1 MFQRNI
7 LPAQI
12 DWPCVN
18 LRIRLLVRIQQ
29 AQMLQAPIASS
40 RFLSLWFFSVLQVL
54 GGGRKG
60 YICESQVDII
70 IPLQLALV

>member
-1 MFQRNI
+1 MRQLEDSIACEN
-7 LPAQI
+7 PAST
-12 DWPCVN
+12 N
-18 LRIRLLVRIQQ
+18 
-29 AQMLQAPIASS
+29 ASSSNGSS

-54 GGGRKG
+54 GGGKKG